1 MSENFERA
9 ATIAV
14 FQGRIR
20 RGIASL
26 KDGAGIA
33 QQKGNT
39 TKSMYISSHTH
50 THNKAVVDLEVD
62 RKIMY
67 KWCSSFVVKGHR
79 SIVLV
84 LQYF

>member
-39 TKSMYISSHTH
+39 TKSMYILH
-50 THNKAVVDLEVD
+50 THNSAVVDLVVD
-62 RKIMY
+62 RKIMN
-67 KWCSSFVVKGHR
+67 K
-79 SIVLV
+79 
-84 LQYF
+84 